1 MRRDAESILNELL
14 VLRSQDGDAAA
25 LEQLIRRWHEP
36 LLRHASRLTGSVNDE
51 ARDVLQ
57 NAWMAIVRNLR
68 RLDDP
73 AHFRAWAY
81 RIVTNKCADRVR
93 ARQRERRLN
102 ENARRSLSRDE
113 VNHNHASDDIG
124 QLRSALRALPDDRR
138 LLLSM
143 HYLDGLSV
151 GEIAIALSLPPG
163 TVKSRLFH
171 AREQL
176 RHTLERI
183 ES

>member
-1 MRRDAESILNELL
+1 MRRDADAILTELL

-25 LEQLIRRWHEP
+25 LEQLIRRWHAP
-36 LLRHASRLTGSVNDE
+36 LLRHACRLTGTADE

-57 NAWMAIVRNLR
+57 TAWLAIIRGLR

-81 RIVTNKCADRVR
+81 RIVTNKSADWVR
-93 ARQRERRLN
+93 ARQRDRQLN
-102 ENARRSLSRDE
+102 EQVKQSMPRNEPTSAQQR
-113 VNHNHASDDIG
+113 DDIEP
-124 QLRSALRALPDDRR
+124 LHRAMRALPADRR

-151 GEIAIALSLPPG
+151 GEIAVALSLRPG

-171 AREQL
+171 AREHL
-176 RHTLERI
+176 RQTLERI
-183 ES
+183 TT